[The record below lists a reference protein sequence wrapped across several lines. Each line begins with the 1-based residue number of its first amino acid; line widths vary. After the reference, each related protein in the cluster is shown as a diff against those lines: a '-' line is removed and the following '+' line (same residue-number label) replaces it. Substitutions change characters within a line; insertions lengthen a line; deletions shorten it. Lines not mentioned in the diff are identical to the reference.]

1 MISNMEE
8 KKRPWLFLAMI
19 IISCLLVAILSGWW
33 ALNYKSV
40 EPYFIPKVIP
50 DTYLHMP
57 GDFEF
62 YYFLNTV
69 LSSVNIVLVSALLVM
84 HIIFYQK
91 NKSNFVLGLILF
103 ATALLLYTFAS
114 NPIIIDLF
122 GFEAFGLG
130 PFALLPTLFTT
141 ISFSIML
148 YLTFE

>member
-1 MISNMEE
+1 MISNMKE
-8 KKRPWLFLAMI
+8 KKRSQLFSAII
-19 IISCLLVAILSGWW
+19 IISCLLVAILAGWW
-33 ALNYKSV
+33 ALNYESM
-40 EPYFIPKVIP
+40 EPSFIPKAIP
-50 DTYLHMP
+50 DTNLHMP

-62 YYFLNTV
+62 YYFLKTV
-69 LSSVNIVLVSALLVM
+69 LSSVNIILVIALLVM
-84 HIIFYQK
+84 YLAFYQK

-103 ATALLLYTFAS
+103 TTALLLYTLAS

-141 ISFSIML
+141 ISISIML

>member
-62 YYFLNTV
+62 YYFL
-69 LSSVNIVLVSALLVM
+69 
-84 HIIFYQK
+84 
-91 NKSNFVLGLILF
+91 
-103 ATALLLYTFAS
+103 
-114 NPIIIDLF
+114 
-122 GFEAFGLG
+122 
-130 PFALLPTLFTT
+130 
-141 ISFSIML
+141 
-148 YLTFE
+148 